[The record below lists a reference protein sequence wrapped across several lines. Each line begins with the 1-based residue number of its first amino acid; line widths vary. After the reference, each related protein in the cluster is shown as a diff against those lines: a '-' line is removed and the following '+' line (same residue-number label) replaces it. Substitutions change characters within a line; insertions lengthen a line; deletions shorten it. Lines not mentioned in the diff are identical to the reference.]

1 MCHRW
6 ISRMVQGVLE
16 FKTSA
21 SAPAMKRLLQ
31 CYDGSH
37 WYETKG
43 NTNKRVGVPS
53 AALALSCFT
62 QPHPFLGYVI
72 LKLVANNNGLLDRFL
87 ICLPSTA
94 PVSISVR
101 MESSRNLRNT
111 NLFFVKKNWK
121 TEETK
126 WKNVGKKC
134 KRQRG
139 R

>member
-1 MCHRW
+1 
-6 ISRMVQGVLE
+6 MVQGVLE

-62 QPHPFLGYVI
+62 QPHPFLGIYYHMGEYS
-72 LKLVANNNGLLDRFL
+72 AL
-87 ICLPSTA
+87 ICCHKTTDESDMSSSAISTEA
-94 PVSISVR
+94 IH
-101 MESSRNLRNT
+101 
-111 NLFFVKKNWK
+111 KKI
-121 TEETK
+121 
-126 WKNVGKKC
+126 
-134 KRQRG
+134 
-139 R
+139 